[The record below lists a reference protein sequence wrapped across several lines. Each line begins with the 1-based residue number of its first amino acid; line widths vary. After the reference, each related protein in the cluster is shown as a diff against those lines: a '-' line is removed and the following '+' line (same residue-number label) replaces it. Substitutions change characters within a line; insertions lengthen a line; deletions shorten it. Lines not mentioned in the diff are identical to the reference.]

1 MSLKNIVGDQ
11 MNSSGFS
18 LIRSPWIVS
27 FLIPIFSFACGDF
40 TVFIITSLVLISS
53 AFLFLI
59 NSKHNPRVLDHEQ
72 QQSHEEDEHVLHGS
86 DQNDSDQVADAVK
99 KGCLDMGS
107 LDSYS
112 ESEIIDQFSCT
123 TEEDSDFDGWQF
135 SGETYRR
142 ADCSDGSIS
151 DEESLI
157 EIALPGG
164 HYVGYKDE
172 VEEEPKLCCRQR
184 SPESVLWWP
193 EMNEEEN
200 MIEIDISVG
209 SIKCSRFEIK
219 A

>member
-1 MSLKNIVGDQ
+1 
-11 MNSSGFS
+11 MNSCCCS
-18 LIRSPWIVS
+18 LSYTWIIS
-27 FLIPIFSFACGDF
+27 FLIPIFTFACEHF
-40 TVFIITSLVLISS
+40 TVSIITTLVLVSS

-59 NSKHNPRVLDHEQ
+59 HSKHNLQVLEQ
-72 QQSHEEDEHVLHGS
+72 QDQQPYQED
-86 DQNDSDQVADAVK
+86 DQNDVNQVTEAVK
-99 KGCLDMGS
+99 KGCFDVGS
-107 LDSYS
+107 PDSCS
-112 ESEIIDQFSCT
+112 ESEVIDQFSCT

-135 SGETYRR
+135 SGEVYRR
-142 ADCSDGSIS
+142 PDCSDGSIS

-164 HYVGYKDE
+164 HYVGYQD
-172 VEEEPKLCCRQR
+172 VEEPKFCCRQR

-200 MIEIDISVG
+200 MIEIDLSVG

>member
-1 MSLKNIVGDQ
+1 MGI
-11 MNSSGFS
+11 FS
-18 LIRSPWIVS
+18 TI
-27 FLIPIFSFACGDF
+27 IPIFTLACGNIS
-40 TVFIITSLVLISS
+40 VLIIT
-53 AFLFLI
+53 FLI
-59 NSKHNPRVLDHEQ
+59 LVFSALLFMQHSKYKVQAVEHEVQQNHQDHNVIQ
-72 QQSHEEDEHVLHGS
+72 IKQ
-86 DQNDSDQVADAVK
+86 
-99 KGCLDMGS
+99 GS
-107 LDSYS
+107 LDVGSTDSCS

-135 SGETYRR
+135 SGESCRR
-142 ADCSDGSIS
+142 PDCSDGSIS

-157 EIALPGG
+157 EIELPGG
-164 HYVGYKDE
+164 HYVGYKDYRD
-172 VEEEPKLCCRQR
+172 EEKSKYCYRKR

>member
-1 MSLKNIVGDQ
+1 
-11 MNSSGFS
+11 MNSSTFS
-18 LIRSPWIVS
+18 LVKTPWIIS

-40 TVFIITSLVLISS
+40 TLFIITSLVLISF
-53 AFLFLI
+53 AFFL
-59 NSKHNPRVLDHEQ
+59 KQNPQVLDHEQ
-72 QQSHEEDEHVLHGS
+72 QQQSHQEDEHVLDHGS
-86 DQNDSDQVADAVK
+86 DQNNDDSNHHHVVDEVIK
-99 KGCLDMGS
+99 KGCLEMGS
-107 LDSYS
+107 PDSYS

-123 TEEDSDFDGWQF
+123 TEDQDSDFDGWQF

-172 VEEEPKLCCRQR
+172 DEEEEMKLCCRKK